1 MVQLDVRQSFLFEIF
16 FAVFLNDKLEEFSL
30 VVGMVHK
37 NARQVFNS
45 DPLIFL
51 EFKPLVLGIL
61 KGPMGC
67 IINQS
72 SDHFFDDCHHFI
84 RVGGLDCLTAGI
96 SKRFC
101 FLITILK
108 DFGPISL
115 KNIHF
120 FSQVTDVILNGLKCF
135 IWLLLIV
142 DVNLNK

>member
-1 MVQLDVRQSFLFEIF
+1 VAQELRNLTLNFVLLHSELSVLSIDRNTARVRIKLHLQRLILVQVAFEQPMVQLDVRQSFLFEIF

-30 VVGMVHK
+30 VVRMVHK

-72 SDHFFDDCHHFI
+72 SDYFFDDCHYFI

-96 SKRFC
+96 SK
-101 FLITILK
+101 
-108 DFGPISL
+108 
-115 KNIHF
+115 
-120 FSQVTDVILNGLKCF
+120 
-135 IWLLLIV
+135 
-142 DVNLNK
+142 